1 MTMPNSWKWKVAL
14 LVVLIFV
21 SFYLLVPTLAG
32 FTEKREIAEIEGTA
46 LPRYF
51 AFFPDKGINLG
62 LDLRGGIYMEFE
74 VQTDKA
80 ITNKVDAIMADLE
93 RWLKDKKIA
102 FSSIKQD
109 TKNHTILITGV
120 NEEDRKRITEFVR
133 ESYTDLLQKKVAGD
147 APAGTITLG
156 LVESY
161 TKYLNNQIVK
171 QALEK
176 VRNRIDRYGVAEPS
190 IQRLGSDRIAIE
202 LPGVKDPDRAIGI
215 IKKAGQLEFKI
226 VNDSIPEPKLAQMVS
241 EVRKE
246 ANLPDDY
253 SLSTI
258 EQINDLLK
266 PKLPEDTEIAFEAQY
281 DPITHKA
288 TGHVTY
294 LLNRKAEVTGEMLK
308 NAQVNV
314 HDNEP
319 YVSLTFDTQGTQLF
333 GATTTTHTG
342 KRMAI
347 LLDGSVTKAPVIREP
362 ILGGQ
367 AQITLGYGNY
377 ANLLKEAEDLTL
389 VLQEGALP
397 AQLKEA
403 TKTVVGP
410 SLGADSI
417 RSGTLATVAG
427 ALIVCLFMLIYYKWS
442 GLVATL
448 ALVLNLVF
456 ILAAMALFQATLTL
470 PGIAGIAL
478 TMGMAV
484 DANVLIYE
492 RIREELR
499 SGKGAKAAV
508 EAGYGNA
515 MRTIIDANVT
525 TIIVGIVL
533 YQFGSGPI
541 RGFAVTLI
549 TGLLVSMYTACV
561 CTRMVYDYFL
571 LKRRAQRISV

>member
-1 MTMPNSWKWKVAL
+1 MPNAWKWKVAL
-14 LVVLIFV
+14 LVFLVFV
-21 SFYLLVPTLAG
+21 SLYTLVPTLFG
-32 FTEKREIAEIEGTA
+32 FTEKREAAVEEGMP
-46 LPRYF
+46 LPTYF
-51 AFFPDKGINLG
+51 SAFPDKGINLG

-80 ITNKVDAIMADLE
+80 ITNKVDSVIIDLE
-93 RWLKDKKIA
+93 RWMKDKGIT
-102 FSSIKQD
+102 FETIRQD
-109 TKNHTILITGV
+109 TKTHVITISGLS
-120 NEEDRKRITEFVR
+120 EADRKRVIAFVN
-133 ESYTDLLQKKVAGD
+133 ESYSNLLQRKIASGE
-147 APAGTITLG
+147 PAGSLTLG

-176 VRNRIDRYGVAEPS
+176 VRNRIDRYGVAEPA

-202 LPGVKDPDRAIGI
+202 LPGVKDPERAINI

-226 VNDSIPEPKLAQMVS
+226 VNDTIPEDKLTEMVAKARQ
-241 EVRKE
+241 ED
-246 ANLPDDY
+246 NLPDDY
-253 SLSTI
+253 SLTTVDR
-258 EQINDLLK
+258 INEVLK
-266 PKLPEDTEIAFEAQY
+266 DELPPDTVIAFEVRY
-281 DPITHKA
+281 DPVTNKA
-288 TGHVTY
+288 TGHVPY
-294 LLNRKAEVTGEMLK
+294 LLNRKAQVTGEMLK

-333 GATTTTHTG
+333 GQTTTDNVG

-347 LLDGSVTKAPVIREP
+347 LLDGTVTKAPVIREP

-377 ANLLKEAEDLTL
+377 ADLLKEAEDLTL

-397 AQLKEA
+397 AQLTEA

-417 RSGTLATVAG
+417 RSGTMATIIG
-427 ALIVCLFMLIYYKWS
+427 ALIVCLFMMVYYKFS
-442 GLVATL
+442 GIIANV
-448 ALVLNLVF
+448 ALVLNLLF
-456 ILAAMALFQATLTL
+456 ILAAMAIFGATLTL

-492 RIREELR
+492 RIREELKL
-499 SGKGAKAAV
+499 GKGPKAAV

-525 TIIVGIVL
+525 TIIVGVVL

-561 CTRMVYDYFL
+561 CTRMVYDYL
-571 LKRRAQRISV
+571 IIRRRIQRISV

>member
-1 MTMPNSWKWKVAL
+1 MPNAWKWKVAL
-14 LVVLIFV
+14 LVVLAFV
-21 SFYLLVPTLAG
+21 SFYLLVPTLFG
-32 FTEKREIAEIEGTA
+32 FTEKREVAEAEGKL
-46 LPRYF
+46 LPSYF
-51 AFFPDKGINLG
+51 GVFPDKGINLG

-74 VQTDKA
+74 VQTGKA
-80 ITNKVDAIMADLE
+80 ITNKVDSIIIDLE
-93 RWLKDKKIA
+93 RWLKDEEIP
-102 FSSIKQD
+102 FESIRQD
-109 TKNHTILITGV
+109 TKTHTIMITGLSGE
-120 NEEDRKRITEFVR
+120 NRKRIIEFVNEGYR
-133 ESYTDLLQKKVAGD
+133 DLLQRKTVSDEPSNAV
-147 APAGTITLG
+147 TLG
-156 LVESY
+156 LAASY
-161 TKYLNNQIVK
+161 TKYLHNQIVK

-176 VRNRIDRYGVAEPS
+176 VRNRIDRYGVAEPT

-226 VNDSIPEPKLAQMVS
+226 VNDTIPESQLAQMVAQA
-241 EVRKE
+241 RKDN
-246 ANLPDDY
+246 NLPDDY
-253 SLSTI
+253 SLSTV
-258 EQINDLLK
+258 ERINDVLK
-266 PKLPEDTEIAFEAQY
+266 EELPTDTVVAFEIRY
-281 DPITHKA
+281 DPVTHKA
-288 TGHVTY
+288 TGHVAY
-294 LLNRKAEVTGEMLK
+294 LLNRKAQVTGEMLK
-308 NAQVNV
+308 NTQVNV
-314 HDNEP
+314 RDNEP

-333 GATTTTHTG
+333 GETTTNNVG

-397 AQLKEA
+397 AQLTEA

-417 RSGTLATVAG
+417 RSGTTATVIG
-427 ALIVCLFMLIYYKWS
+427 ALIVCLFMLVYYRLS
-442 GLVATL
+442 GVIANV
-448 ALVLNLVF
+448 ALVLNLLF

-499 SGKGAKAAV
+499 LGKGPKAAV

-549 TGLLVSMYTACV
+549 VGLLVSMYTACI
-561 CTRMVYDYFL
+561 CTRMVYDYMII
-571 LKRRAQRISV
+571 RRRVHKISV

>member
-1 MTMPNSWKWKVAL
+1 MPNSWKWKIAL
-14 LVVLIFV
+14 LIVLVFV
-21 SFYLLVPTLAG
+21 SAYLLVPTLFGFAEKKEDFEAAG
-32 FTEKREIAEIEGTA
+32 TP
-46 LPRYF
+46 LPWYF
-51 AFFPDKGINLG
+51 SVFPDKGINLG

-74 VQTDKA
+74 VETGKA

-93 RWLKDKKIA
+93 RWLKQEAIP
-102 FSSIKQD
+102 FESIKQD
-109 TKNHTILITGV
+109 TSKHTILISGV
-120 NEEDRKRITEFVR
+120 SGQGKTRIADFINN
-133 ESYTDLLQKKVAGD
+133 SYKDLLQRISVPG
-147 APAGTITLG
+147 APENSVTLG
-156 LVESY
+156 LADSY

-176 VRNRIDRYGVAEPS
+176 VRNRIDRYGVAEPT

-226 VNDSIPEPKLAQMVS
+226 VNETIPEPNLAQMIN
-241 EVRKE
+241 EVRKQN
-246 ANLPDDY
+246 NLPDDY
-253 SLSTI
+253 ALKTV
-258 EQINDLLK
+258 EKINELLK
-266 PKLPEDTEIAFEAQY
+266 DKFPEDTVVAFEMRY
-281 DPITHKA
+281 DPVTRKIT
-288 TGHVTY
+288 GSVPY

-319 YVSLTFDTQGTQLF
+319 YVSLTFDAQGTQLF
-333 GATTTTHTG
+333 GQTTSKNVG

-347 LLDGSVTKAPVIREP
+347 LLDGTVTKAPVIREP

-377 ANLLKEAEDLTL
+377 SDLLKEAEDLTL

-397 AQLKEA
+397 AQLTEA

-417 RSGTLATVAG
+417 RSGTIATVVG
-427 ALIVCLFMLIYYKWS
+427 ALIVCIFMLFYYKWS
-442 GLVATL
+442 GVIANA
-448 ALVLNLVF
+448 ALMFNLLF

-492 RIREELR
+492 RIREEFRLN
-499 SGKGAKAAV
+499 KGPKAAV
-508 EAGYGNA
+508 ESGYGNA
-515 MRTIIDANVT
+515 MRTIIDANIT
-525 TIIVGIVL
+525 TIIAGVVL
-533 YQFGSGPI
+533 YQFGTGPI

-561 CTRMVYDYFL
+561 CTRMVYDYL
-571 LKRRAQRISV
+571 IIKWRVKKISV